1 MEVGDKFMPYQILLM
16 KKDGSTEVF
25 ASVGSMAQQY
35 QPLQQPEAQP

>member
-1 MEVGDKFMPYQILLM
+1 MPYRVLLM

-25 ASVGSMAQQY
+25 ASVESAAQQV